1 MKNFKYLLVCLVSLI
16 LASYR
21 TVFADLAFHGG
32 YTFETFDGQKATAV
46 YISVFNGTNKD
57 IIIKDVQ
64 TNICKSAEIHSTSI
78 DKDIVRMRKE
88 KSLTVKSK
96 DQFFFQPGGT
106 HIMLMGLV
114 EKLEK
119 GKSFTLTFKL
129 ENNKLI
135 NAEIMILDNKL
146 RKNLLEEE

>member
-1 MKNFKYLLVCLVSLI
+1 
-16 LASYR
+16 
-21 TVFADLAFHGG
+21 
-32 YTFETFDGQKATAV
+32 
-46 YISVFNGTNKD
+46 
-57 IIIKDVQ
+57 
-64 TNICKSAEIHSTSI
+64 
-78 DKDIVRMRKE
+78 
-88 KSLTVKSK
+88 
-96 DQFFFQPGGT
+96 
-106 HIMLMGLV
+106 MLMGLV